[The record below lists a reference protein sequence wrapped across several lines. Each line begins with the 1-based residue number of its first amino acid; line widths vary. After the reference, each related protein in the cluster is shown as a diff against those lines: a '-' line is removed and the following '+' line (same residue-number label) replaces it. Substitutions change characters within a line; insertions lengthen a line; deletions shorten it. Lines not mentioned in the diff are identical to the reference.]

1 MINIKKYS
9 IMTIALGIAFLF
21 GVLTGCAK
29 TEKPAATPVIQTTS
43 AAKLPM
49 PDNVKGIHSVQAVGN
64 MEVAFSPGGGITTM
78 IVQNIDKATKSIE
91 VQAYSFTSVDI
102 AKALAAAH
110 KRGVQVR
117 VILDKSQETEKYS
130 SLTFLQNAG
139 IAVHVDRDFQIAHS
153 KIMIIDGVD
162 VITGSFNFTK
172 SAEQANA
179 ENCLVIH
186 GNQALADQYIPNWQW
201 RWEATVSK

>member
-1 MINIKKYS
+1 MLNIKKYS
-9 IMTIALGIAFLF
+9 VTVIALVIAFSF
-21 GVLTGCAK
+21 GVLTGCTKNEK
-29 TEKPAATPVIQTTS
+29 TLMAPNTS
-43 AAKLPM
+43 AAGKPM
-49 PDNVKGIHSVQAVGN
+49 PNNVKGIHSVQAVGN
-64 MEVAFSPGGGITTM
+64 IEVAFSPGGGITTM
-78 IVQNIDKATKSIE
+78 VVQNIEKAKKSIE

-102 AKALAAAH
+102 ARALADAH

-153 KIMIIDGVD
+153 KIMIIDSVD

-172 SAEQANA
+172 SAEQSNA
-179 ENCLVIH
+179 ENCLVFH
-186 GNQALADQYIPNWQW
+186 GNQALADQYIQNWQW
-201 RWEATVSK
+201 RWEATSSK